1 MIKFI
6 ATLLSALGVATANAQ
21 PPVPSEKPATGEI
34 REMALRLSGK
44 EIGLTPEIFPQR
56 AWGALME
63 TGIEE
68 GYFTLVVLAD
78 GTTSLYFS
86 TGGGII
92 GAGEHPKVREASN
105 QFIGL
110 ANRLLDSS
118 APARSTT
125 PPKDGETVFYFLT
138 FDGVRTYSAPE
149 IELGEERDALSPLFH
164 AGHAVITAARK
175 HGE

>member
-1 MIKFI
+1 MIKLI
-6 ATLLSALGVATANAQ
+6 STLLSALGVATANAQ
-21 PPVPSEKPATGEI
+21 PPVASEMPVTGEL
-34 REMALRLSGK
+34 REMALGLRAK
-44 EIGLTPEIFPQR
+44 DIGVTPALFHQR

-63 TGIEE
+63 TGIQE
-68 GYFTLVVLAD
+68 GYYTLVVLAD

-92 GAGEHPKVREASN
+92 GAGEHSNVREASE

-118 APARSTT
+118 APARSTP
-125 PPKDGETVFYFLT
+125 PPKNGETVFYFLT

-149 IELGEERDALSPLFH
+149 IELGEERDTLSPLFH
-164 AGHAVITAARK
+164 AGHAIIAAARK